1 MKREEWLHHEWLSL
15 LEISGP
21 FLSIEVLKEKLP
33 QGLESIDT
41 SVRKRLRVAYDEWDE
56 ACYENDPQL
65 DELLEV
71 WVKMVLHE
79 VLEYEANEFIVPK
92 GDEFTYRPMEHDGN
106 VAADFA
112 IGREGEEKP
121 DFFVC
126 VQEPGTD
133 LDKILPGDAWPASV
147 LERVVKLCRDKDV
160 RFALVTNGERWTLVN
175 APVGSMS
182 STISW
187 YARIWFQEPVTFR
200 AFRTLLGVS
209 RLYGSA
215 EDRLEALL
223 DESLEKHEEVTDT
236 LGEQVRRAVEVLVQ
250 SLDRADRDRNRDLLK
265 DVEAK
270 TLYEAGLTVMM
281 RLVFVL
287 SAEERNL
294 LLLGDPVYDRHYAV
308 SSLRSLLS
316 EEADRHGAEVLERRY
331 DAWSRLL
338 AVFRAVYGGIEH
350 ESLRMPALGGSL
362 FDPDRFPFLEGRSKG
377 SHWKEESAKPLPID
391 NRTVLL
397 LLKALQ
403 ILERSGGALQLSYKA
418 LDVEQIGHVY
428 EGLLEYTVK
437 RMPKITLGLTGL
449 KKAKNPTIALEE
461 LEALALIGLDETSKT
476 LKEITGRGIS
486 PLKKDLNK
494 SVDEKLYANVIL
506 ACSGDSDLAERIRPF
521 AHLLSQDAWGELLI
535 YGKDSFAVMPGSD
548 RSATGAHYTPKTLT
562 ESVVT
567 TTLEPILYEGPAEGK
582 PREEWELVSAE
593 KIVSLKICDPAMG
606 SGAFLVQACRY
617 LAERLV
623 EAWGVEEKKGRAIT
637 TQGEILEVID
647 GEEPLSKSLDDRL
660 ILARRLVAERCLYGV
675 DLNPLA
681 VELAKLSLWLV
692 TLSKGRP
699 FGFLDHSLRAGD
711 SLLGIDDID
720 KLIKFTMEPDK
731 KIRPTLF
738 AKDLEE
744 KIQEVLE
751 LRDELRSI
759 CILDIEDVETM
770 KTLDEKA
777 KERLSIIET
786 IADAMIGEVL
796 RTGGK
801 KQLLQKALDALSS
814 DVAEALNGDEDVLR
828 RIQNI
833 ADESLSID
841 LSIDSLPRKP
851 FHWALEFP
859 EVLVEGRG
867 FDTIVGN
874 PPFLG
879 GKKISTFFGGA
890 YAEYIRK
897 WIGDGR
903 KGSADLVAFFFLR
916 AHDLLKKDGVFGL
929 LATNTLGE
937 GGTKLVGLGH
947 LLQKDSII
955 FSAYPNEPWPGSAGV
970 VTSRVH
976 LVKLKSWKG
985 KILINDEEVPF
996 IGPDLTAEDPRIP
1009 YKLNANESKS
1019 FIGTY
1024 VLGLG
1029 FTLEIEQAESLLLK
1043 KSDYFRVL
1051 MPYLNGKDVNST
1063 SSQQSSR
1070 YVINFWDWPLEKVK
1084 SYPELLE
1091 ILTKKVKPERDELLE
1106 KEKTK
1111 STQQI
1116 HEYDYFKFWDKR
1128 HILYHAIGRGK
1139 EFVEHPAGDWPLK
1152 PLEEVL
1158 VSCRVTKHV
1167 SYSYLPNN
1175 QVFDIANNIYAFSRD
1190 YIGMFTILQST
1201 VHEIWTRKYSSS
1213 LETRLRNNP
1222 TNVFE
1227 TFPFLKKLNL
1237 KLNRVYF
1244 PDPTVSVLES
1254 IGVRYHDTRK
1264 HIMLDRQ
1271 IGLTSLYNLFHN
1283 PEVEDKD
1290 IKTLRKLHVEMDEA
1304 VKAAYGWEDL
1314 DLGHDFHEVPYL
1326 PENDRTR
1333 FTISESARLE
1343 ILKRLLDLNEKRHEE
1358 ELEAGLWDKK
1368 GTKKVKKNEQG
1379 GLF

>member
-33 QGLESIDT
+33 QGLESIDA
-41 SVRKRLRVAYDEWDE
+41 SVKKRLRVAYDEWDE
-56 ACYENDPQL
+56 AWYENDPQL
-65 DELLEV
+65 DELLNA

-79 VLEYEANEFIVPK
+79 VLEYEESEFIVPT
-92 GDEFTYRPMEHDGN
+92 GDEFTYCPMEHDGSIS
-106 VAADFA
+106 ADFA

-126 VQEPGTD
+126 IQEAGTD
-133 LDKILPGDAWPASV
+133 LDKILPGDAWPVNV
-147 LERVVKLCRDKDV
+147 LERVVKLCRDKEV

-175 APVGSMS
+175 APRGSMS
-182 STISW
+182 STVSW

-215 EDRLEALL
+215 ENRLEALL

-250 SLDRADRDRNRDLLK
+250 SLDRADRDRNRELLK

-316 EEADRHGAEVLERRY
+316 EDADRHGTEVLERRY

-377 SHWKEESAKPLPID
+377 SNWKEESAKPLPID

-437 RMPKITLGLTGL
+437 RMPELTLGLSGS
-449 KKAKNPTIALEE
+449 KKAKNPTITLEE
-461 LEALALIGLDETSKT
+461 LETLSLEGVANVAKE

-486 PLKKDLNK
+486 PLKKELEK
-494 SVDEKLYANVIL
+494 AIDEKLYAKVIL
-506 ACSGDSDLAERIRPF
+506 ACGGDADLAERIRPY
-521 AHLLSQDAWGELLI
+521 AHLLSQDAWGELLV
-535 YGKDSFAVMPGSD
+535 YEKDSFAVMPGSD
-548 RSATGAHYTPKTLT
+548 RSATGAHYTPKSLT
-562 ESVVT
+562 ESVVAR
-567 TTLEPILYEGPAEGK
+567 TLEPILYEGPAEGK
-582 PREEWELVSAE
+582 PRAEWALISAE

-623 EAWGVEEKKGRAIT
+623 EAWGTEEKKGRVVTA
-637 TQGEILEVID
+637 QGEVLAAM
-647 GEEPLSKSLDDRL
+647 GNKEPLSKSLDDRL

-699 FGFLDHSLRAGD
+699 FGFLDHSLRSGD
-711 SLLGIDDID
+711 SLLGIDDIN

-744 KIQEVLE
+744 KIQEVLQ

-770 KTLDEKA
+770 KKLDEKA
-777 KERLSIIET
+777 KEQLSIIKT

-814 DVAEALNGDEDVLR
+814 DVAEALNGDEDSLR
-828 RIQNI
+828 NIQKI
-833 ADESLSID
+833 ARRSLSID
-841 LSIDSLPRKP
+841 LPEGEVPRKP

-859 EVLVEGRG
+859 EVFVKNEG
-867 FDTIVGN
+867 FNAIIGN

-879 GKKISTFFGGA
+879 GQKITGFMGTVYRDYLVNVIAGG
-890 YAEYIRK
+890 K
-897 WIGDGR
+897 S
-903 KGSADLVAFFFLR
+903 GSADLVAYFFLKVF
-916 AHDLLKKDGVFGL
+916 ALLKEGGTFGL
-929 LATNTLGE
+929 LATNTIAE
-937 GGTKLVGLGH
+937 GKTREVGLSQ
-947 LLQKDSII
+947 LLEKKVKI
-955 FSAYPNEPWPGSAGV
+955 FAAYPNEVWPGNAAV

-976 LVKLKSWKG
+976 IIKAIDWEGSVQLNDIDTPKINSFLSTEDGRTPNKL
-985 KILINDEEVPF
+985 IANINKTFQGTITLGPGFVISEEDGLKYIKKNP
-996 IGPDLTAEDPRIP
+996 E
-1009 YKLNANESKS
+1009 YEN
-1019 FIGTY
+1019 
-1024 VLGLG
+1024 VL
-1029 FTLEIEQAESLLLK
+1029 F
-1043 KSDYFRVL
+1043 
-1051 MPYLNGKDVNST
+1051 PYLNGKDFTST
-1063 SSQQSSR
+1063 PNQKASR
-1070 YVINFWDWPLEKVK
+1070 WVISFWDWALEKCQN
-1084 SYPELLE
+1084 YPEALKIVE
-1091 ILTKKVKPERDELLE
+1091 EKVKPERQRKKEDGTYALRKPLPDRWWQYAE
-1106 KEKTK
+1106 K
-1111 STQQI
+1111 
-1116 HEYDYFKFWDKR
+1116 R
-1128 HILYHAIGRGK
+1128 PALYHAIGRGHLYEK
-1139 EFVEHPAGDWPLK
+1139 HPKGTWPIDPFK
-1152 PLEEVL
+1152 EVL
-1158 VSCRVTKHV
+1158 VISAQATKYVALAAVT
-1167 SYSYLPNN
+1167 NN
-1175 QVFDIANNIYAFSRD
+1175 QIFSNSFAIFAFEQKAYFSL
-1190 YIGMFTILQST
+1190 LQSGIHNEWSWKNGSKMKRDLRYT
-1201 VHEIWTRKYSSS
+1201 PSDI
-1213 LETRLRNNP
+1213 LETMPFPKVLHPDYKKVNWENP
-1222 TNVFE
+1222 
-1227 TFPFLKKLNL
+1227 LI
-1237 KLNRVYF
+1237 
-1244 PDPTVSVLES
+1244 VSLES
-1254 IGVRYHDTRK
+1254 IGSYYHKTRQQ
-1264 HIMLDRQ
+1264 IMLNRQ
-1271 IGLTSLYNLFHN
+1271 IGLTDFYNLFHN
-1283 PEVEDKD
+1283 PEVIDGD
-1290 IKTLRKLHVEMDEA
+1290 IEELRQLHIKMDEA
-1304 VKAAYGWEDL
+1304 VKIAYGWNDL
-1314 DLGHDFHEVPYL
+1314 DFCHDFHEVPYL
-1326 PENDRTR
+1326 PENDRMR
-1333 FTISESARLE
+1333 FTVSEEARLD
-1343 ILKRLLDLNEKRHEE
+1343 ILKRLLDLNEERYQEE
-1358 ELEAGLWDKK
+1358 VEAGLWDKK
-1368 GTKKVKKNEQG
+1368 GTKKVKKSGQG